1 MNDQEQYLVLL
12 IVVLLIV
19 LVLVPILIVA
29 IDINNYYSNNP
40 NKTD

>member
-1 MNDQEQYLVLL
+1 MSDQEQYLVLL

>member
-1 MNDQEQYLVLL
+1 MNDQEQYIVLL
-12 IVVLLIV
+12 FVILLIV
-19 LVLVPILIVA
+19 LVIVPILIVA

>member
-1 MNDQEQYLVLL
+1 MNDQEQYIVLL
-12 IVVLLIV
+12 FVVLLIV
-19 LVLVPILIVA
+19 LVIVPILIVA